1 MDIVSAKKRL
11 AAIDILK
18 SYSGNNPYILLLKH
32 QVTVLGATGYLN
44 NLTVEYILKNHN
56 FEPKTIGK
64 AVSILTWYGEKLK
77 KDFSIDFIPQ
87 KIAVL
92 VLLGETKDYYHCII
106 KYRQMMDPIKVFIP
120 KNAVLE
126 NFLVGDY
133 SKINVDFERYDR
145 LSSSKKEGRILLPHQ
160 KDGVK
165 FLLDRKKCMLCDE
178 QGLGKTC
185 TLSVASIEGN
195 FDSVLIICPASLK
208 SNWKRE
214 LMWYVPERDVTII
227 EGFLGKNKS
236 ELEEYLG
243 YKQGTS
249 RRTVKE
255 LQDEARLRGK
265 WVDNRFVIVNFDIIG
280 EFYEKPKTWSKENV
294 EKAFKNSPM
303 LQYIANKKSLVII
316 DEAHKLSNND
326 SGWYETV
333 KDLLRRGNP
342 DSIYLAT
349 GTPITNNPQNYFNL
363 LQLIGAQ
370 IADDWNY
377 FSNQF
382 CNARKIPAKGEKYKW
397 TQKFLELKKKNN
409 WFQLSDD
416 EKSELKEYINKNA
429 RMIRITTG
437 ASNLDELR
445 MKTSHIYLRRLKE
458 DAVNLP
464 AKKIHEIFYDLT
476 LEQAFQYNR
485 LWDEYVSEQKKED
498 PDKEINKELQE
509 GAVYRRYC
517 SNQMIPHTIK
527 LADYYINR
535 GEKVVI
541 ACCYDEELYA
551 LKDYYGDS
559 CVIYN
564 GKMNAKEKDSAEYA
578 FMHDDS
584 KMVFIGNII
593 SAGVGITLTSS
604 HVLIFNNM
612 DFVPSNCRQME
623 DRVHRISQTN
633 DVDIYYQM
641 FKGTQYEKIWNTV
654 MKKELVINSII
665 KKEDEK

>member
-1 MDIVSAKKRL
+1 
-11 AAIDILK
+11 
-18 SYSGNNPYILLLKH
+18 
-32 QVTVLGATGYLN
+32 
-44 NLTVEYILKNHN
+44 
-56 FEPKTIGK
+56 
-64 AVSILTWYGEKLK
+64 
-77 KDFSIDFIPQ
+77 
-87 KIAVL
+87 
-92 VLLGETKDYYHCII
+92 
-106 KYRQMMDPIKVFIP
+106 MDPIKVFIP